1 MQVQEVPLKFVNI
14 AWPDVEPFLKAS
26 IEWSDGEFSIEEV
39 KTYLVQG
46 MWSLYVAVDDDK
58 NVMGATTVQYFNR
71 TDNRV
76 AFITNIGGKLLANK
90 QLFSQLSEILKSN
103 GATCVEGA
111 ARDSLVR
118 LWSRIGARKKSNLV
132 QIKL

>member
-1 MQVQEVPLKFVNI
+1 MTVKEVPLKYINWT
-14 AWPDVEPFLKAS
+14 WPYVEDFLRAS
-26 IEWSDGEFSIEEV
+26 IKWADGEFSLDEV
-39 KTYLVQG
+39 KTYLIQG
-46 MWSLYVAVDDDK
+46 AWTLYIAVDEKDK
-58 NVMGATTVQYFNR
+58 ITGATTVQYFNR

-76 AFITNIGGKLLANK
+76 AFITNIGGKLLADK
-90 QLFSQLSEILKSN
+90 QLFSQLSEILQSN

-118 LWSRIGARKKSNLV
+118 LWSRLGARKKSNLV